1 MSSPATDVWN
11 ERIAFLE
18 EHGLPTLKGICNTF
32 VQTAASLICGE
43 DDVFECFG
51 EDVESFEQVLD
62 FLRDDPTKLKVVLE
76 AVEKVDVFNR
86 VQDKE
91 YVDSTFNQLKAAIA
105 LHYLVHGK
113 DCRAAPVEGAEEQP
127 AAKKAKTE
135 SETPEATPEEVAKE
149 SAGNE
154 TPEKLADEETPTL
167 A

>member
-1 MSSPATDVWN
+1 MSSPATDVLT

-18 EHGLPTLKGICNTF
+18 AHGLPTLKGICATF
-32 VQTAASLICGE
+32 VQATASLICGE

-51 EDVESFEQVLD
+51 EVENFEQVIDLI
-62 FLRDDPTKLKVVLE
+62 RDDPQKLNQVLV

-91 YVDSTFNQLKAAIA
+91 EVDSSLNQLKAAIA

-113 DCRAAPVEGAEEQP
+113 DKRAMPVEGAEEQP

-135 SETPEATPEEVAKE
+135 SETPEATPEEVGGE
-149 SAGNE
+149 SATKE
-154 TPEKLADEETPTL
+154 TPELLADEETPVL
-167 A
+167 

>member
-11 ERIAFLE
+11 ERIAFLKD
-18 EHGLPTLKGICNTF
+18 HGLPDLKGICATF

-51 EDVESFEQVLD
+51 ENVENFEQVLD
-62 FLRDDPTKLKVVLE
+62 FLRDDPAKLKVVLE
-76 AVEKVDVFNR
+76 AVEKVDVFNT
-86 VQDKE
+86 VQRPE
-91 YVDSTFNQLKAAIA
+91 EADSTLNQLKAAIA

-113 DCRAAPVEGAEEQP
+113 DCRAMPADAEEQP
-127 AAKKAKTE
+127 TAKKAKTE